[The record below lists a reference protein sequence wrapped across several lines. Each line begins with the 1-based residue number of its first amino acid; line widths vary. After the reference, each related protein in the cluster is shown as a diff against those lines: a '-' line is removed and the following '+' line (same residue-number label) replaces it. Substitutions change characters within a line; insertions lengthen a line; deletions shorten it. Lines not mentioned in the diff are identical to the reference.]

1 MTWHLKDREL
11 EEKLIAIDPEFV
23 DKLQIKEGCG
33 NYGFYL
39 DLGGCVY
46 CGDVGVPKIQ
56 VYFVQEDLEEVPEYN
71 PHGWNDSRT
80 VTPPENIVF
89 RAKVHRAREDNG
101 ETILYECLIF
111 RKSVWYHVI
120 NGKPLGIQFSLY
132 EGDYVEFRPWE
143 D

>member
-11 EEKLIAIDPEFV
+11 ENKLIAIDPEFV
-23 DKLQIKEGCG
+23 DKLQTEEGCG
-33 NYGFYL
+33 KHGFYL

-71 PHGWNDSRT
+71 PKAWNEYPK
-80 VTPPENIVF
+80 VTPPQ
-89 RAKVHRAREDNG
+89 H
-101 ETILYECLIF
+101 
-111 RKSVWYHVI
+111 
-120 NGKPLGIQFSLY
+120 KPLRVEFADKGGTKAFFDDCLR
-132 EGDYVEFRPWE
+132 EYVTAKRIDRPCRFRPWE

>member
-1 MTWHLKDREL
+1 MRNKMTWHLKDREL

-71 PHGWNDSRT
+71 PHGWNEYPK
-80 VTPPENIVF
+80 VKPPKHE
-89 RAKVHRAREDNG
+89 
-101 ETILYECLIF
+101 
-111 RKSVWYHVI
+111 
-120 NGKPLGIQFSLY
+120 PLR
-132 EGDYVEFRPWE
+132 VEFADKSGTKAFFDDCLREYVTAKRIDSPCRYRPWE

>member
-11 EEKLIAIDPEFV
+11 EKKLIAIDPEFV

-33 NYGFYL
+33 KHGFYL

-71 PHGWNDSRT
+71 PKAWNEYPK
-80 VTPPENIVF
+80 VTPPEGVPMRVETNMGF
-89 RAKVHRAREDNG
+89 GFKARFEHGDWLDNRNDVVG
-101 ETILYECLIF
+101 F
-111 RKSVWYHVI
+111 DDGNVI
-120 NGKPLGIQFSLY
+120 R
-132 EGDYVEFRPWE
+132 FRPWNE

>member
-71 PHGWNDSRT
+71 PKDWNEFPKVKPPYNVMMRVETHTGQGYKLFYNHLGDGDFWCDPNYLLMPKAFSDD
-80 VTPPENIVF
+80 VT
-89 RAKVHRAREDNG
+89 R
-101 ETILYECLIF
+101 
-111 RKSVWYHVI
+111 
-120 NGKPLGIQFSLY
+120 
-132 EGDYVEFRPWE
+132 FRPWG

>member
-1 MTWHLKDREL
+1 MAWHLKDREL

-56 VYFVQEDLEEVPEYN
+56 IYLVPEDLEEVPEYN
-71 PHGWNDSRT
+71 PKAWNEYPKVKPPYNVMMRVETHTGHGYKLFYAHFKSGDCWSDLNHLLLSEAFSDD
-80 VTPPENIVF
+80 VT
-89 RAKVHRAREDNG
+89 R
-101 ETILYECLIF
+101 
-111 RKSVWYHVI
+111 
-120 NGKPLGIQFSLY
+120 
-132 EGDYVEFRPWE
+132 FRPWE